1 MIEVRSLKKQMPMG
15 TLTSKGQITIP
26 KQIRERLRLDT
37 GHRVEFNVDSK
48 GNVILTPRNKDLR
61 ALKGIVRSRLKRRAV
76 SVKEMNEAIAEG
88 FSKQ

>member
-1 MIEVRSLKKQMPMG
+1 MPTG

-37 GHRVEFNVDSK
+37 GQRVEFHVDSK
-48 GNVILTPRNKDLR
+48 GNVILTPRNKDIR
-61 ALKGIVRSRLKRRAV
+61 SLKGIVRSRMKGRAV

>member
-1 MIEVRSLKKQMPMG
+1 MPTG

-26 KQIRERLRLDT
+26 KQIRKRLRLET
-37 GHRVEFNVDSK
+37 GRRVEFNVDAK
-48 GNVILTPRNKDLR
+48 GNVILTPRNDDIR
-61 ALKGIVRSRLKRRAV
+61 ALKGIVRSRPKRPAV